1 MAEYR
6 YQVGGSLPA
15 DAQTYVAR
23 AADTAFY
30 EALKAGEY
38 CYVLNSRQMGKSSLR
53 VRVAQRLQA
62 EAVVCA
68 SLDISGLGTTAIAPE
83 EWYFG
88 IIDSLADRLNLTLDI
103 DDWWEENNKL
113 SATRRLGKFLSDVLL
128 TAIAQPIVIFL
139 DEIDSI
145 LSIDFDTDDFFAV
158 IRECYNNRAEDPT
171 FNRLTFALI
180 GVATPTELI
189 QDKQKTPFNI
199 GQAIQ
204 LPGFKLE
211 EASPLLPGLAQQVDD
226 PEAILQEILHWTGGQ
241 PFLTQKVCQLV
252 AQEAN
257 RQQRRSVEVSPSP
270 QKLVEYVVRTHVIDN
285 WEMQDEPPHL
295 KTIRDRLRSNPN
307 VGQLLELYQTALIR
321 GRVVQDK
328 SPQQVELRLSGLV
341 VERLGTLQVYNPVYR
356 AVFNAE
362 WIRDT
367 LTSIRPYGR
376 QIEEWVSHERHDR
389 FLLEGMTLERAL
401 DWAESRNL
409 SKLDYQFLVESQK
422 LGLRNDLIA
431 TQETVVRTSKQ
442 LSDKNRALSAVNTDL
457 DSARI
462 ALTKVRRRTRVA
474 NILGLGLLGLV
485 GVGTALVGQYA
496 GEQTRAAEL
505 ASQETAEAEDKLVV
519 ASKDV
524 EDLQSE
530 RESLNA
536 ARVELE
542 QNNQTLENNNQG
554 LLLENKQISQQ
565 VSAALSA
572 QQSARNAAAS
582 AQNAAAQAKEEAAV
596 IEAEAASAKQEAD
609 RVKAEAA
616 AAQAEAADVQAAL
629 AGVNTSL
636 KEKNSE
642 LNQLLAETTAL
653 QQEQAALNE
662 SNARLRALGEDLG
675 RRFRDAGIVQRFRS
689 VTESDASQDS
699 LTMLEDRLEI
709 AIETSD
715 KREEGYIYSN
725 IGDVYRNLGDNDR
738 ALEYYER
745 HLAIAQQTQDRYREG
760 QLFGQI
766 GEVLYSQNEYAKAL
780 ERHQQHLDIALE
792 TRDKWGESQALTN
805 LGRAEVALEK
815 PDDAI
820 EYYEQS
826 IDLAQSIQD
835 SSGEGE
841 ILGYIGDAYA
851 VKREFEA
858 AIEYYQRGLEI
869 AREVGDRTREAE
881 LLEKIAAA
889 RQQLIRQI

>member
-15 DAQTYVAR
+15 DAQTYVER
-23 AADTAFY
+23 AADKTFY

-53 VRVAQRLQA
+53 VRVARRLQA
-62 EAVVCA
+62 EGVVCV

-103 DDWWEENNKL
+103 DGWWEENNAL
-113 SATRRLGKFLSDVLL
+113 SSVRRFGKFLSDVLL
-128 TAIAQPIVIFL
+128 KTVAQPVVIFL

-145 LSIDFDTDDFFAV
+145 LSIEFDTDDFFAV
-158 IRECYNNRAEDPT
+158 IRECFNNRAEDAS

-189 QDKQKTPFNI
+189 QEKQRTPFNI
-199 GQAIQ
+199 GRAIQ

-211 EASPLLPGLAQQVDD
+211 EAAPLLPGLAQQVDQ
-226 PEAILQEILHWTGGQ
+226 PEEILQEILHWTGGQ

-252 AQEAN
+252 AQEVA
-257 RQQRRSVEVSPSP
+257 RQKGRTVEVSPSP
-270 QKLVEYVVRTHVIDN
+270 RKLVEYVVRTYVIDN

-295 KTIRDRLRSNPN
+295 KTIRDRIRSNPN

-367 LTSIRPYGR
+367 LASIRPYGR
-376 QIEEWVSHERHDR
+376 QIEEWVSYNRHDR

-401 DWAESRNL
+401 SWAQSRSL

-422 LGLRNDLIA
+422 LGLRSDLIA

-442 LSDKNRALSAVNTDL
+442 LSDQNRALTTVNSEL
-457 DSARI
+457 ENARI
-462 ALTKVRRRTRVA
+462 ALSKVRRRTRVA
-474 NILGLGLLGLV
+474 NILGIGLLGLV
-485 GVGTALVGQYA
+485 GLGTVFVGQYA

-519 ASKDV
+519 ATKDV
-524 EDLQSE
+524 EELQTE

-536 ARVELE
+536 VRAQLE
-542 QNNQTLENNNQG
+542 QNNQTLENSNKG
-554 LLLENKQISQQ
+554 LLSENKQISQQ
-565 VSAALSA
+565 VSAALAS
-572 QQSARNAAAS
+572 QQAARNAAAS
-582 AQNAAAQAKEEAAV
+582 AVNAANQAKAEAAE
-596 IEAEAASAKQEAD
+596 IESEAASAQQEAA
-609 RVKAEAA
+609 RVRAEAVT
-616 AAQAEAADVQAAL
+616 AQAEAADVQTAL
-629 AGVNTSL
+629 AGVNERL
-636 KEKNSE
+636 KVKNSE

-662 SNARLRALGEDLG
+662 SNARLRALGADLG
-675 RRFRDAGIVQRFRS
+675 RRFRDANIVQRFRS
-689 VTESDASQDS
+689 APEREASEDS
-699 LTMLEDRLEI
+699 LDLLEDRLEEAI
-709 AIETSD
+709 ATRD

-725 IGDVYRNLGDNDR
+725 IGDVYRSLGDDEQ
-738 ALEYYER
+738 ALENYER

-766 GEVLYSQNEYAKAL
+766 GEVLYSQSEYANAL
-780 ERHQQHLDIALE
+780 EQHMQHLEIALE
-792 TRDKWGESQALTN
+792 TKDKWGEAQALTN
-805 LGRAEVALEK
+805 LGSAELALQE
-815 PDDAI
+815 PDRAI

-826 IDLAQSIQD
+826 LMIAQEIQD

-841 ILGYIGDAYA
+841 VLGYMGDAYA
-851 VKREFEA
+851 LEGEFERA
-858 AIEYYQRGLEI
+858 TEYYQRGLEI
-869 AREVGDRTREAE
+869 AREVGDREREIE
-881 LLEKIAAA
+881 LLEKISDI
-889 RQQLIRQI
+889 QL